1 MGLKHMAVIR
11 GCWAFKS
18 LEQQVQFYRIR
29 DSIFIAAISDKNDTI
44 MRLQPIF
51 YWLKTTH

>member
-1 MGLKHMAVIR
+1 MAVAR

-44 MRLQPIF
+44 MRLQLIF

>member
-1 MGLKHMAVIR
+1 MAVDR
-11 GCWAFKS
+11 GCRAFKS
-18 LEQQVQFYRIR
+18 LEQQGQFYRIQ
-29 DSIFIAAISDKNDTI
+29 DHIFIAAISGKNATI